1 VAWIL
6 KLIWDMNPRRSELP
20 FVVLAALF
28 VGATIALP
36 LWFASSYVADLTQ
49 VPIDLAGATELTLG
63 VLVFPLALIMGQLIC
78 ELYGTRRAMMVTL
91 VGTLASAGIVYAT
104 QQGSLAYPADLTL
117 ALVVCTTAANLI
129 NVLVFAGSTRAL
141 DGRALWLRSFV
152 ATPVALLI
160 GWAAFAG
167 TWVQLGNDVNTAI
180 AMASAPCLYACA
192 CALAGIVVLV
202 ALKAM
207 FRDKPLEAPP
217 IEYALVQPKRRLA
230 PAMIVEEH
238 SEPIVLTRVI
248 RRPMPMPVNTAPFKP
263 FTTGELAFFREGDE
277 MGEMTETLV

>member
-1 VAWIL
+1 
-6 KLIWDMNPRRSELP
+6 MNPRRSELP

-36 LWFASSYVADLTQ
+36 VWFASSYVADLTQ

-63 VLVFPLALIMGQLIC
+63 VLVFPIALIMGQLIC
-78 ELYGTRRAMMVTL
+78 ELYGARRAMIVTL
-91 VGTLASAGIVYAT
+91 FGTAASAGLVYAA
-104 QQGSLAYPADLTL
+104 QQGSLAYSTDLTL
-117 ALVVCTTAANLI
+117 ALVVCTTIANLI
-129 NVLVFAGSTRAL
+129 NVLVFAGATRAL

-167 TWVQLGNDVNTAI
+167 TWVQLGHDMDSAI

-192 CALAGIVVLV
+192 CALASIIVLV

-207 FRDKPLEAPP
+207 LRDRPLEAPP
-217 IEYALVQPKRRLA
+217 IEYALVQPRRLP
-230 PAMIVEEH
+230 PAMIVEDH
-238 SEPIVLTRVI
+238 SEPIALTRVI
-248 RRPMPMPVNTAPFKP
+248 RRPVPVPMPVNTAPFKP
-263 FTTGELAFFREGDE
+263 FTTGEMAFFREGDE
-277 MGEMTETLV
+277 MGEMTDTLV

>member
-1 VAWIL
+1 
-6 KLIWDMNPRRSELP
+6 MNPRRSELP

-36 LWFASSYVADLTQ
+36 LWFASPYGADLTR
-49 VPIDLAGATELTLG
+49 VPIDVAGATELTLG

-78 ELYGTRRAMMVTL
+78 ELYGTRRALMTTL
-91 VGTLASAGIVYAT
+91 VATLASAGIVVAA
-104 QQGSLAYPADLTL
+104 QQGELALPAELTL
-117 ALVVCTTAANLI
+117 ALAVCATVANVI
-129 NVLVFAGSTRAL
+129 NVLVFAGATRAL

-152 ATPVALLI
+152 ATPVSLLI

-167 TWVQLGNDVNTAI
+167 TWTQLGNDANDAV

-192 CALAGIVVLV
+192 CALAGIIVLA

-207 FRDKPLEAPP
+207 LRERPLEAPP
-217 IEYALVQPKRRLA
+217 LEYALVQPRRQ
-230 PAMIVEEH
+230 PAMVIEER
-238 SEPIVLTRVI
+238 SEPILLTRVI
-248 RRPMPMPVNTAPFKP
+248 RKPVPMPVNTAPFSP

-277 MGEMTETLV
+277 MSELTTTLV

>member
-1 VAWIL
+1 
-6 KLIWDMNPRRSELP
+6 MNPRRSELP

-63 VLVFPLALIMGQLIC
+63 VLVFPIALIMGQLIC
-78 ELYGTRRAMMVTL
+78 ELYGTRRAMVVTL
-91 VGTLASAGIVYAT
+91 LGTIASAGIVYAA
-104 QQGSLAYPADLTL
+104 QQGSLAYPAQLTL
-117 ALVVCTTAANLI
+117 ALVVCTTVANLI
-129 NVLVFAGSTRAL
+129 NVLVFAGATHAL

-167 TWVQLGNDVNTAI
+167 TWVQLGNDVDSAI

-192 CALAGIVVLV
+192 CALAGIIVLV

-207 FRDKPLEAPP
+207 LRERPLEAPP
-217 IEYALVQPKRRLA
+217 IEYALVQPRRPA
-230 PAMIVEEH
+230 PALPAMLVEER
-238 SEPIVLTRVI
+238 SEPILLTRVI
-248 RRPMPMPVNTAPFKP
+248 RRPMPVPMPVNTAPFKP
-263 FTTGELAFFREGDE
+263 FTTGEMAFFQEGDE
-277 MGEMTETLV
+277 MGERRDTLV